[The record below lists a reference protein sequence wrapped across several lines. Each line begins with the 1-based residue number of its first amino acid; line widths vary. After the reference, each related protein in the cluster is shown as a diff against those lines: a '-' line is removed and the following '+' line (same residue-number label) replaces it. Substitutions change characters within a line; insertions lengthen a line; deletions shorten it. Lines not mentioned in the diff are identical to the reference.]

1 MYIRST
7 RSNYVSREKELRKL
21 VAEGLRKNN
30 RVKLGDGYLVRIPE
44 IKGRINRI
52 KRDKSVYVEYV
63 YERKY
68 DPETKQTRNKKAIIG
83 VIVEG
88 YPGAML
94 PNDNYGKYFD
104 AVTGALKQPEND
116 GEKTEAEG
124 TDLTTETG
132 TEGSGT
138 AAETVSGSEKG
149 KTNKKTGKDSK
160 SAKALEGA
168 ANNRVMHPWRPEDKT
183 EEEKR
188 RDWEMGHNAM
198 KEMLDSAI
206 RRRMKEQKEDEKKE
220 REQYNLELY
229 GEENPET
236 EGRSLEDLIRER
248 KRLDEETYENYKEPS
263 EEEIDRVLRNLIG
276 DTAEAG
282 NEDNM
287 ENGDYAYSEEA
298 LQESYRDFN
307 ALRERIAIL
316 SDILTKIHKSI
327 KTQAKRRPDDII
339 SEFKAKKINSILAEI
354 KEKYAGTG
362 YDDLLE
368 LIEVPREIRKDEEIY
383 VIGPSYS
390 DVEVILDHYASI
402 LHFIKVKKK

>member
-104 AVTGALKQPEND
+104 AVTGALKHPEND

-263 EEEIDRVLRNLIG
+263 EEEIDRALRSLIG
-276 DTAEAG
+276 DTAEA
-282 NEDNM
+282 ETEENM

-316 SDILTKIHKSI
+316 SDILTKIHESI

>member
-1 MYIRST
+1 M
-7 RSNYVSREKELRKL
+7 
-21 VAEGLRKNN
+21 G
-30 RVKLGDGYLVRIPE
+30 E
-44 IKGRINRI
+44 IKQI
-52 KRDKSVYVEYV
+52 KKVDV
-63 YERKY
+63 
-68 DPETKQTRNKKAIIG
+68 Q
-83 VIVEG
+83 
-88 YPGAML
+88 
-94 PNDNYGKYFD
+94 
-104 AVTGALKQPEND
+104 
-116 GEKTEAEG
+116 
-124 TDLTTETG
+124 
-132 TEGSGT
+132 
-138 AAETVSGSEKG
+138 
-149 KTNKKTGKDSK
+149 
-160 SAKALEGA
+160 
-168 ANNRVMHPWRPEDKT
+168 
-183 EEEKR
+183 
-188 RDWEMGHNAM
+188 
-198 KEMLDSAI
+198 
-206 RRRMKEQKEDEKKE
+206 KE
-220 REQYNLELY
+220 REKYNLELY

-263 EEEIDRVLRNLIG
+263 EEEIDRVLRSLIG
-276 DTAEAG
+276 DTAEAE
-282 NEDNM
+282 NEENM

-316 SDILTKIHKSI
+316 SDILTKIHESI

>member
-160 SAKALEGA
+160 SAKALEEA

-276 DTAEAG
+276 DTSEAG

-298 LQESYRDFN
+298 LQESYKDFN

-316 SDILTKIHKSI
+316 SDILAKIHESI

>member
-1 MYIRST
+1 M
-7 RSNYVSREKELRKL
+7 SREKELRKL

>member
-263 EEEIDRVLRNLIG
+263 EEEIDRALRSLIG
-276 DTAEAG
+276 DTAEA
-282 NEDNM
+282 ETEENM

-316 SDILTKIHKSI
+316 SDILTKIHESI

-368 LIEVPREIRKDEEIY
+368 LIEMPQEIRKDEEIY

>member
-52 KRDKSVYVEYV
+52 KRDKSAYVEYV

-124 TDLTTETG
+124 TDPTTETG

-160 SAKALEGA
+160 SAKALEEA

-263 EEEIDRVLRNLIG
+263 EEEIDRALRSLIG
-276 DTAEAG
+276 DTAEAET
-282 NEDNM
+282 EDNM

-298 LQESYRDFN
+298 LQESYKDFN

-316 SDILTKIHKSI
+316 SDILAKIHESI

-368 LIEVPREIRKDEEIY
+368 LIEMPQEIRKDEEIY

>member
-7 RSNYVSREKELRKL
+7 RSNYVSRETELRKL

-160 SAKALEGA
+160 SAKALEEA

-316 SDILTKIHKSI
+316 SDILTKIHESI

>member
-21 VAEGLRKNN
+21 DAEGLRKNN

-160 SAKALEGA
+160 SAKALEEA

-188 RDWEMGHNAM
+188 RVQ
-198 KEMLDSAI
+198 
-206 RRRMKEQKEDEKKE
+206 RRGD
-220 REQYNLELY
+220 
-229 GEENPET
+229 
-236 EGRSLEDLIRER
+236 RSG
-248 KRLDEETYENYKEPS
+248 
-263 EEEIDRVLRNLIG
+263 LRPG
-276 DTAEAG
+276 SAG
-282 NEDNM
+282 NEA
-287 ENGDYAYSEEA
+287 G
-298 LQESYRDFN
+298 
-307 ALRERIAIL
+307 LRRHL
-316 SDILTKIHKSI
+316 
-327 KTQAKRRPDDII
+327 
-339 SEFKAKKINSILAEI
+339 
-354 KEKYAGTG
+354 
-362 YDDLLE
+362 
-368 LIEVPREIRKDEEIY
+368 
-383 VIGPSYS
+383 
-390 DVEVILDHYASI
+390 
-402 LHFIKVKKK
+402 

>member
-124 TDLTTETG
+124 TDPTTETG

-160 SAKALEGA
+160 SAKALEEA

-263 EEEIDRVLRNLIG
+263 DEEIDRALRSLIG
-276 DTAEAG
+276 DTAEAE

-316 SDILTKIHKSI
+316 SDILTKIHESI

-368 LIEVPREIRKDEEIY
+368 LIEMPQEIREDDQIY

>member
-160 SAKALEGA
+160 SAKALEEA

-316 SDILTKIHKSI
+316 SDILTKIHESI

-368 LIEVPREIRKDEEIY
+368 LIEMPQEIRKDEEIY

>member
-7 RSNYVSREKELRKL
+7 RSNYVSREKELKKL

-160 SAKALEGA
+160 SAKALEEA

-316 SDILTKIHKSI
+316 SDILTKIHESI

-368 LIEVPREIRKDEEIY
+368 LIEMPQEIRKDDQIY

>member
-7 RSNYVSREKELRKL
+7 RSNYVSREKELKKL
-21 VAEGLRKNN
+21 VAEGLRNNN

-94 PNDNYGKYFD
+94 PNDNYVEYFD

-124 TDLTTETG
+124 TDPTTETG

-160 SAKALEGA
+160 SAKALEEA

-263 EEEIDRVLRNLIG
+263 EEEIDRALRSLIG
-276 DTAEAG
+276 DTAEAE

-316 SDILTKIHKSI
+316 SDILTKIHESI

-354 KEKYAGTG
+354 KDKYAGTG

-368 LIEVPREIRKDEEIY
+368 LIEMPREIRKDEEIY